1 MLRLFSNRKNNFL
14 NITAI
19 VVILICIVGVYLP
32 LTKTFYQQDEWLGY
46 GAYLL
51 KGLGYVFSGTG
62 GLFGILWGEG
72 RVLSVLLYYIS
83 FKFFPF
89 NILPIAIFSLV
100 FHFVNTALLFFLIKK
115 VFKKVLPSLL
125 GSLFFALNSV
135 SQSAVTWAGAVAGT
149 LPSTTLILISLFLYF
164 NYLETNKERWLT
176 VSFVLIY
183 ISLFFKETGIFL
195 FLLLPLIS
203 LIFKKYSVN
212 KFIKTFWY
220 YLLAVLVIVIIR
232 IIELKAVPHT
242 QALFLTGVSKFY
254 YSSFIVRAL
263 LYPLTSFSLSI
274 IPPTIFLN
282 FARYITNVYYPF
294 FPPEQFILIAQTVVL
309 DLISIIFSA
318 VLIILFFF
326 LLRITSPKFRKKV
339 VFWLIFTLTSFLPY
353 VIISKSYAYLDS
365 RYYYLASVGWGII
378 FAWVFVLIG
387 EKVKT
392 KLISIF
398 AVFIFL
404 VFVIVHAKVV
414 RSDINGLVV
423 ESQTRVSI
431 LNQISSIV
439 PKLTNDKNVF
449 YVTGDSDYYLPG
461 NKVPFQQG
469 FGYTFLTWYYTRSV
483 YPKELLSDQSLF
495 EISEEGYMPMGDY
508 GFGYFSDFGKLKQ
521 AVRENKLPRNSVI
534 GLYYDSKT
542 GEITNITQKILSEIY
557 R

>member
-1 MLRLFSNRKNNFL
+1 MVTYFNRKTCFL
-14 NITAI
+14 SFAAI
-19 VVILICIVGVYLP
+19 VVILICIVSVYLP

-46 GAYLL
+46 GGYLL
-51 KGLGYVFSGTG
+51 NGLGYVFSGTG

-72 RVLSVLLYYIS
+72 RVLSALLYYIS

-89 NILPIAIFSLV
+89 NVLPIVLFSLV
-100 FHFVNTALLFFLIKK
+100 FHFVNAILLFFLIKK
-115 VFKKVLPSLL
+115 VFKGVLPSLL

-164 NYLETNKERWLT
+164 NYVETNKGRWLT
-176 VSFVLIY
+176 ISFVLIY

-195 FLLLPLIS
+195 FLFLPFIS
-203 LIFKKYSVN
+203 LLFKKYSRS

-220 YLLAVLVIVIIR
+220 YLLAALVVAVIR

-309 DLISIIFSA
+309 DLISIIFSI
-318 VLIILFFF
+318 VLFVLFFY
-326 LLRITSPKFRKKV
+326 LLRITNLKIRKNVIFILVFV
-339 VFWLIFTLTSFLPY
+339 VASFLPY
-353 VIISKSYAYLDS
+353 IIISKSYAYLDS
-365 RYYYLASVGWGII
+365 RYYYLASVGWGLI
-378 FAWVFVLIG
+378 FAWIFVLIG
-387 EKVKT
+387 KKVKA
-392 KLISIF
+392 KLISVF
-398 AVFIFL
+398 AVFVFLIFI
-404 VFVIVHAKVV
+404 FIHAKVV
-414 RSDINGLVV
+414 RSDIDGLVV
-423 ESQTRVSI
+423 ESQTRISI

-439 PKLTNDKNVF
+439 PKLTSGKNIF
-449 YVTGDSDYYLPG
+449 YVTGDADFYLPG

-469 FGYTFLTWYYTRSV
+469 FGFTLLTWYYTKSV

-495 EISEEGYMPMGDY
+495 EIGKQGYLTKGDW
-508 GFGYFSDFGKLKQ
+508 GFGYFSNLEDLKTVIKTNRLSKDVIT
-521 AVRENKLPRNSVI
+521 AFYYNSKENRVDNITDKVVI
-534 GLYYDSKT
+534 G
-542 GEITNITQKILSEIY
+542 I
-557 R
+557 